1 MKLAE
6 QPTPILNPA
15 EAIALLPDSDTIDVM
30 FPGGAVKVWPR
41 ERLLAAIL
49 TAPLLTPAEET
60 CARMGL
66 GLAVMVRGKMLF
78 VETRP
83 IPLTT
88 ATGPT
93 FDIRFTTKN

>member
-1 MKLAE
+1 MNT
-6 QPTPILNPA
+6 TPILTPT

-30 FPGGAVKVWPR
+30 GPTGAVRVWPR

-66 GLAVMVRGKMLF
+66 GLTLMYRGKL
-78 VETRP
+78 VYAETRTP
-83 IPLTT
+83 AAQS
-88 ATGPT
+88 ATS
-93 FDIRFTTKN
+93 FDIRFTT